1 MEILN
6 FYKLGS
12 TSEELH
18 KQIYMINESLPCLPA
33 TPLDRGDFRRLPSL
47 CWKAILGGTFFAMG
61 LHILLT
67 MLGVGAGL
75 AIFSPITDANPISHF
90 NVGAAIVWSL
100 CALVALWF
108 GAVLAGRFSHS
119 LHQGFVHGLL
129 VWSLTLIITGLIISG
144 GAGMILS
151 GGMKILGDGMGAGAK
166 ALTSA
171 VGDVAKDGLK
181 QTGAQ
186 LGSFTDEAVQS
197 IPTNSSPKAATRAR
211 REVGFAVAQLLCAPE
226 NSGNFSANR
235 AAVIQALQVYT
246 QMSEADAAATVDG
259 WVASANELRSEL
271 DKAEAAAKQKAREA
285 ADQAARNLSCVAIWS
300 FFALLLGLMVTALGG
315 SYGARHAL
323 RHLEAAGTRR

>member
-1 MEILN
+1 
-6 FYKLGS
+6 
-12 TSEELH
+12 
-18 KQIYMINESLPCLPA
+18 MINEPSLA
-33 TPLDRGDFRRLPSL
+33 VDRTVDRGDLRRLPSL

-90 NVGAAIVWSL
+90 NAGAAIVWSL

-166 ALTSA
+166 VLSA
-171 VGDVAKDGLK
+171 TVGDVAKDGLK
-181 QTGAQ
+181 QTSEQ
-186 LGSFTDEAVQS
+186 LGSFTEEAVQS
-197 IPTNSSPKAATRAR
+197 IPTNSAPKASTRAK
-211 REVGFAVAQLLCAPE
+211 REVGLAVAKFFAPE

-285 ADQAARNLSCVAIWS
+285 ADQAARNLSCAAIWS

-323 RHLEAAGTRR
+323 RHLEATGTRG